1 MGLSAVHCILST
13 TFLSPRF
20 TGTRNLTILF
30 LAKFE
35 RISININIM
44 ENDLRL
50 KLEQLH
56 QRVGNLKDQICTE
69 EATKNAFV
77 MPFIQILGYDIF
89 NPTEVIPEFICDIGT
104 KKGEKVDYVIKK
116 DNEPILI
123 IECKHWKETADAH
136 NSQLHRYFHVSKARF
151 GVLTNGHVYNFYAD
165 LEKPNIMDEKPFF
178 TLDLSNLK
186 DSSIKILEKFTK
198 NGYHLE
204 GILDSAEGLKY
215 IKAIRKE
222 FEKEL
227 QEPSDELVKLLVS
240 RFFDR
245 PLVASRMAAFKEYTK
260 KALSSSINESIS
272 SRLKTALSINETIPQ
287 KPAAEVAPIDDN
299 ISTETKVITTDEEIE
314 GSQIVK
320 AILREHIPASRIAF
334 RDTQSYFGILLD
346 DNNRKPLARLHFNST
361 NKYLEVFS
369 EGKDKGVK
377 KLLTSLDEIYNYR
390 QEITDALK
398 NYD

>member
-1 MGLSAVHCILST
+1 
-13 TFLSPRF
+13 
-20 TGTRNLTILF
+20 
-30 LAKFE
+30 
-35 RISININIM
+35 M
-44 ENDLRL
+44 EQTDLRL

-56 QRVGNLKDQICTE
+56 QRVDSLKDQINTE

-116 DNEPILI
+116 DGEPILI
-123 IECKHWKETADAH
+123 IECKHWKQNADAH

-151 GVLTNGHVYNFYAD
+151 GVLTNGHIYNFYAD

-186 DSSIKILEKFTK
+186 DASLKILENFTRT
-198 NGYHLE
+198 GYSLE
-204 GILDSAEGLKY
+204 NILDSAEALKY
-215 IKAIRKE
+215 IKAIRNE

-227 QEPSDELVKLLVS
+227 QDPSEQLVKMLVS
-240 RFFDR
+240 RFFDKSLTAPR
-245 PLVASRMAAFKEYTK
+245 LATFREYTK
-260 KALSSSINESIS
+260 KAFSNSINESINF
-272 SRLKTALSINETIPQ
+272 RLKNALNMSETVPTKTQTAALIDENVEIP
-287 KPAAEVAPIDDN
+287 KFVT
-299 ISTETKVITTDEEIE
+299 TEDEME

-320 AILREHIPASRIAF
+320 AILREVLPASRIAF

-346 DNNRKPLARLHFNST
+346 DNNRKPLCRLHFNSA
-361 NKYLEVFS
+361 NKYIELFQN
-369 EGKDKGVK
+369 GKDNGEK
-377 KLLTSLDEIYNYR
+377 KILTSLEDIYNYKK
-390 QEITDALK
+390 ELLATVG

>member
-1 MGLSAVHCILST
+1 MVKEVTANRNPCFE
-13 TFLSPRF
+13 FLF
-20 TGTRNLTILF
+20 
-30 LAKFE
+30 KF
-35 RISININIM
+35 SFKSINIM
-44 ENDLRL
+44 ENDLLL

-56 QRVGNLKDQICTE
+56 QRVGNLKEQISTE

-151 GVLTNGHVYNFYAD
+151 GVLTNGHIYNFYAD

-186 DSSIKILEKFTK
+186 DSNIKILEKFTK

-222 FEKEL
+222 FEKEI
-227 QEPSDELVKLLVS
+227 QEPSDELVKLLVN
-240 RFFDR
+240 RFFDK
-245 PLVASRMAAFKEYTK
+245 PLIASRMAAFKEYTK
-260 KALSSSINESIS
+260 KALSSSINESIN
-272 SRLKTALSINETIPQ
+272 SRLKTALSINDTIPQ
-287 KPAAEVAPIDDN
+287 KPITEIEPIDEN
-299 ISTETKVITTDEEIE
+299 NGNESKIITSDEEIE

-320 AILREHIPASRIAF
+320 AILREHIPALRIAF

-346 DNNRKPLARLHFNST
+346 DNNRKPLARLHFNSA
-361 NKYLEVFS
+361 NKYLEVFH

-377 KLLTSLDEIYNYR
+377 KLLNSLDEIYNYR
-390 QEITDALK
+390 QEITDALQ
-398 NYD
+398 NYE